1 MRASIF
7 HKSQDNINP
16 NSYKLYAYI
25 DFKITPNQ
33 SLRSFQA

>member
-16 NSYKLYAYI
+16 SLHKLYTYI
-25 DFKITPNQ
+25 GSKITPNQ